1 MRRARHETRA
11 RLALEAVLAAALLGL
26 PYAASAIPIVTAA
39 KVDVPIVDDDGDG
52 AFS

>member
-11 RLALEAVLAAALLGL
+11 RLALGTVLAAALVGL
-26 PYAASAIPIVTAA
+26 PYAASAIPIVTAT
-39 KVDVPIVDDDGDG
+39 KVDVLIGDGDG